1 MWARH
6 ASRAR
11 ARTLLHDRAHLSLA
25 RHTRCCQAPS
35 RSHQP
40 RGCRVRCDA
49 RPQRGEGAATS
60 ERQPADL
67 LVSTPPDDV
76 QCVSTGSEV
85 TCVVGDGESGPD
97 ADRGPLSPPRE
108 LEAESTLGGLVLLV
122 LPFFLWGS
130 SMAGMKLV
138 LDDVSPLLVAASRLV
153 PSGALLVAY
162 AAAMGR
168 PQPRG
173 IAAWAS
179 VAVFALVDGTLFQG
193 ALAEGLTRTSAGL
206 GSVIIDSQPLTVSV
220 LAALFFGES
229 ISSVGVLG
237 LVLGLAGL
245 VVLELPPLGEGGSWL
260 QAASDATTSAGSMPL
275 WSRGEA
281 WMFLAAQAM
290 ALGTVWVRVLVRT
303 GTDPVMATGWHMIL
317 GGLPLLALSAV
328 REPDALPRL
337 LHDGLSLQDVGLL
350 SYVSVLGGAVA
361 YGLFFRAAAQGSLVR
376 LSALTFLT
384 PLFAA
389 LCGYAALGETL
400 TQQQLCGAGITLVGV
415 LLVNRRSG
423 GDS

>member
-1 MWARH
+1 M
-6 ASRAR
+6 
-11 ARTLLHDRAHLSLA
+11 
-25 RHTRCCQAPS
+25 
-35 RSHQP
+35 
-40 RGCRVRCDA
+40 
-49 RPQRGEGAATS
+49 
-60 ERQPADL
+60 
-67 LVSTPPDDV
+67 
-76 QCVSTGSEV
+76 
-85 TCVVGDGESGPD
+85 
-97 ADRGPLSPPRE
+97 
-108 LEAESTLGGLVLLV
+108 GLVLLV

-162 AAAMGR
+162 AAAQGR
-168 PQPRG
+168 PQPKG
-173 IAAWAS
+173 MAAWA
-179 VAVFALVDGTLFQG
+179 VVVVFALVDGTLFQG

-260 QAASDATTSAGSMPL
+260 QAVSDAISGGAATSVPL

-290 ALGTVWVRVLVRT
+290 ALGTVWVRVLVKT

-317 GGLPLLALSAV
+317 GGLPLLALSAA
-328 REPDALPRL
+328 REPGALAKL
-337 LHDGLSLQDVGLL
+337 LQDGLTLQDVGLL
-350 SYVSVLGGAVA
+350 TYVSLLGGAVA

-389 LCGYAALGETL
+389 LCGYSALGETL
-400 TQQQLCGAGITLVGV
+400 TQQQLAGAGITLVGV

-423 GDS
+423 DS

>member
-1 MWARH
+1 MC
-6 ASRAR
+6 
-11 ARTLLHDRAHLSLA
+11 L
-25 RHTRCCQAPS
+25 
-35 RSHQP
+35 
-40 RGCRVRCDA
+40 VRCDA
-49 RPQRGEGAATS
+49 ARPQRDDGAAPSGRQPAGDLLVSSPS
-60 ERQPADL
+60 ERQPAAGL
-67 LVSTPPDDV
+67 LASSPPDDV
-76 QCVSTGSEV
+76 RCVSTGSEV
-85 TCVVGDGESGPD
+85 TCVVGDGD
-97 ADRGPLSPPRE
+97 AVADAAGRGPLSLPE
-108 LEAESTLGGLVLLV
+108 VQGQESTLVGLVLLV

-162 AAAMGR
+162 AAAQGR
-168 PQPRG
+168 PQPKG
-173 IAAWAS
+173 MAAWAA
-179 VAVFALVDGTLFQG
+179 VVVFALVDGTLFQG

-260 QAASDATTSAGSMPL
+260 QAVSDAISGGAATSVPL

-290 ALGTVWVRVLVRT
+290 ALGTVWVRVLVKT

-317 GGLPLLALSAV
+317 GGLPLLALSAA
-328 REPDALPRL
+328 REPGALAKL
-337 LHDGLSLQDVGLL
+337 LQDGLTLQDVGLL
-350 SYVSVLGGAVA
+350 TYVSLLGGAVA

-389 LCGYAALGETL
+389 LCGYSALGETL
-400 TQQQLCGAGITLVGV
+400 TQQQLAGAGITLVGV

-423 GDS
+423 DS

>member
-1 MWARH
+1 
-6 ASRAR
+6 
-11 ARTLLHDRAHLSLA
+11 
-25 RHTRCCQAPS
+25 
-35 RSHQP
+35 
-40 RGCRVRCDA
+40 VRCDAA

-60 ERQPADL
+60 ERQAAEL
-67 LVSTPPDDV
+67 FVSTQPEDV

-85 TCVVGDGESGPD
+85 TCVVGDGDQAPD
-97 ADRGPLSPPRE
+97 AERGPLSPPRE
-108 LEAESTLGGLVLLV
+108 AEAEAEAEATLGGLVLLV

-162 AAAMGR
+162 AAATGR

-193 ALAEGLTRTSAGL
+193 ALAQGLTLTSAGL

-245 VVLELPPLGEGGSWL
+245 VVLELPLGGDWL
-260 QAASDATTSAGSMPL
+260 QTASDATSSAASSVPL

-303 GTDPVMATGWHMIL
+303 GACLRPL
-317 GGLPLLALSAV
+317 GFLPPRADHPPACAFSPCRDRPRHGHRLAQCV
-328 REPDALPRL
+328 
-337 LHDGLSLQDVGLL
+337 H
-350 SYVSVLGGAVA
+350 
-361 YGLFFRAAAQGSLVR
+361 
-376 LSALTFLT
+376 SALTRLLT
-384 PLFAA
+384 APNL
-389 LCGYAALGETL
+389 
-400 TQQQLCGAGITLVGV
+400 
-415 LLVNRRSG
+415 
-423 GDS
+423 